1 MQASGTRKSLNLSDP
16 YMSRPNAFS
25 GQLENLVG
33 VVANARVD
41 RSSEGS
47 FRPLYLPPRAPAKS
61 VVPCSGVDKDVVRL
75 DLANIGVKMYSERR
89 NLVSSRPDRDAR

>member
-47 FRPLYLPPRAPAKS
+47 FEPLYLLTRHQPNPLCP
-61 VVPCSGVDKDVVRL
+61 VRES
-75 DLANIGVKMYSERR
+75 IRT
-89 NLVSSRPDRDAR
+89 